1 MFIPSSTL
9 LTNYANILVNFAL
22 NSGKGIQ
29 HGDVVHVRIPETA
42 RPLLGPLTEVILKA
56 GWHPMIDLIPEWG
69 QTKLFFEH
77 ASDEQLTRYADRT
90 MKAKIEDADHLIVI
104 IADEDPHELSDI
116 DPKKMMFRQKA
127 GKVYRELRDAK
138 ENQGSFTWT
147 LALYGTEAMAKEAY
161 MTLEEYREQIINACF
176 LDDADPIAKWKEVFA
191 YQETIKA
198 KLNTLKI
205 QSVHLT
211 GEDIDLIVKIW
222 SDRQWLGWSGRNI
235 PSFELFVSP
244 DRRGT
249 QWRVRFSEPLY
260 HYGKLIKG
268 IQLRFENGLI
278 TKASA
283 TEGEDM
289 LLEMISA
296 ENANKIGEFSL
307 TDRRLSRITR
317 FMADTLYD
325 ENVGGQYGNT
335 HIAVGNA
342 YKDSYIGDPSIPTPE
357 QRSNMWFNESVVHT
371 DIVSTTNRTVTATL
385 EDGSKMI
392 IYKDGEFLI

>member
-1 MFIPSSTL
+1 MYTPSPQIL
-9 LTNYANILVNFAL
+9 HNYANILVNFAL
-22 NSGKGIQ
+22 NSGQGIQ

-42 RPLLGPLTEVILKA
+42 RPLLGPLTIAILQA

-104 IADEDPHELSDI
+104 IADENPHELSDI
-116 DPKKMMFRQKA
+116 DPKKMMLRQKA
-127 GKVYRELRDAK
+127 GKVYRELRDTK
-138 ENQGSFTWT
+138 ENQGKFTWT
-147 LALYGTEAMAKEAY
+147 LALYGTEAMAQEAN
-161 MTLEEYREQIINACF
+161 MTLEQYREQIINACF
-176 LDDADPIAKWKEVFA
+176 LNESDPIAKWKEVFA

-198 KLNTLKI
+198 KLNALKI

-211 GEDIDLIVKIW
+211 GEDIDLTVKIG

-268 IQLRFENGLI
+268 TQLRFENWLI

-283 TEGEDM
+283 TEGEEM

-307 TDRRLSRITR
+307 TDKRLSRITR

-325 ENVGGQYGNT
+325 ENVGWQYGNT

-342 YKDSYIGDPSIPTPE
+342 YKDSYIGDPSSPTPA
-357 QRSNMWFNESVVHT
+357 QRAEMWFNESVVHT

-385 EDGSKMI
+385 ENGSQVV
-392 IYKDGEFLI
+392 IYKDGEFIV

>member
-1 MFIPSSTL
+1 MYTPSL
-9 LTNYANILVNFAL
+9 LILTNYANILVNFAL

-268 IQLRFENGLI
+268 IQLRFEDWLI

-283 TEGEDM
+283 DEGEDM

-296 ENANKIGEFSL
+296 ENANKIWEFSL
-307 TDRRLSRITR
+307 TDKRLSRITR

-392 IYKDGEFLI
+392 IYKDGEFVI

>member
-268 IQLRFENGLI
+268 IQLRFEDWLI

-283 TEGEDM
+283 DEGEDM

-296 ENANKIGEFSL
+296 ENANKIWEFSL
-307 TDRRLSRITR
+307 TDKRLSRITR

-392 IYKDGEFLI
+392 IYKDGEFVI

>member
-392 IYKDGEFLI
+392 IYKDGEFVI